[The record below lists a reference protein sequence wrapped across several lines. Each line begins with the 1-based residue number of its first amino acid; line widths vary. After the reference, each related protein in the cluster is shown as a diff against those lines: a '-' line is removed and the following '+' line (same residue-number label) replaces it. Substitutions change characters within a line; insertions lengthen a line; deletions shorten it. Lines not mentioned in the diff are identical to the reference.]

1 MSTGAPAPAGPTVGD
16 VALGLRAL
24 WLPVV
29 VFVAVV
35 AGAGYALGSGGEVRY
50 EATAAVLVAEGR
62 DQVGVFGDRVPGPA
76 VDVES
81 VALLARSDEVRLRAA
96 ERLGLPLEDADDI
109 DVDTED
115 DERTLVLRAVAPT
128 TTGAIDLADAHAD
141 ALVAE
146 REAQVRGELAT
157 IVEVL
162 EARVAAQDAELAD
175 LRARVAAATGA
186 EDAAAPADLQG
197 ELDAAMSAAEVLR
210 ERLVQLEVESEVA
223 PAGVAVADRAADAA
237 EVGAPAPSQLAV
249 LGALV
254 GLVVAAGVVY
264 LRLSYQLA
272 AEEGRSRL
280 QPRLRGLGE
289 AERTRRD
296 EAS

>member
-1 MSTGAPAPAGPTVGD
+1 MSTGVPAPAGPTVGD

-24 WLPVV
+24 WLPVL

-35 AGAGYALGSGGEVRY
+35 AGAGYVLGSGGEVRY
-50 EATAAVLVAEGR
+50 EATTSVLVAEAR
-62 DQVGVFGDRVPGPA
+62 DQVGVFGDQVPGPA

-96 ERLGLPLEDADDI
+96 ERLGLPFEDVDDI
-109 DVDTED
+109 DADAED
-115 DERTLVLRAVAPT
+115 DERTLVLRAVART
-128 TTGAIDLADAHAD
+128 ATGAIDLANAHAD

-162 EARVAAQDAELAD
+162 EGRVAARDADLAD
-175 LRARVAAATGA
+175 LRARVAAAAEA
-186 EDAAAPADLQG
+186 EDAAAADLQG
-197 ELDAAMSAAEVLR
+197 ELDAAASATEVLR
-210 ERLVQLEVESEVA
+210 ERLVQLEVEAEVA

-237 EVGAPAPSQLAV
+237 EVGAPAPAQLAV

-280 QPRLRGLGE
+280 QPRLRELGE
-289 AERTRRD
+289 TERTPRD